1 MKSKIN
7 LIIFTPI
14 LALAFI
20 AAIPTI
26 FVSISAQGEGGGSGG
41 MPGGEGMTG
50 GGGIGA
56 DTMPSDE
63 GVAEDEGIGTDTMPS
78 DEGVADDEGIN
89 R

>member
-1 MKSKIN
+1 MKPKIN
-7 LIIFTPI
+7 LMIFTSI
-14 LALAFI
+14 LALALI
-20 AAIPTI
+20 AGIPTI

-63 GVAEDEGIGTDTMPS
+63 GMAQ
-78 DEGVADDEGIN
+78 DEGIN

>member
-1 MKSKIN
+1 M
-7 LIIFTPI
+7 IFTSI
-14 LALAFI
+14 LALALI
-20 AAIPTI
+20 AGIPTI

-63 GVAEDEGIGTDTMPS
+63 GMAQ
-78 DEGVADDEGIN
+78 DEGIN

>member
-7 LIIFTPI
+7 LIIFTSI
-14 LALAFI
+14 VAFALI
-20 AAIPTI
+20 AEIPTI

-50 GGGIGA
+50 GGGVGA
-56 DTMPSDE
+56 DTTPGSE
-63 GVAEDEGIGTDTMPS
+63 GVAEDEGVGADTTPGS
-78 DEGVADDEGIN
+78 EGVAEDEGFN

>member
-1 MKSKIN
+1 MKPKIN
-7 LIIFTPI
+7 LMIFTSI
-14 LALAFI
+14 LALALI
-20 AAIPTI
+20 AGIPTI

-50 GGGIGA
+50 GGGMGA

-63 GVAEDEGIGTDTMPS
+63 GMAQ
-78 DEGVADDEGIN
+78 DEGIN